1 MYNGDFITKAFF
13 EIDKNLSILKK
24 KQGVTH
30 QQLESNTEL
39 LWILAHGLQL
49 TVQALIDIGT
59 NILSDIGKERWEK
72 YSEIPELL
80 SKHKIISEQLS
91 KSFIEMIKMRNILA
105 HEYIFLDP
113 EKVANVI
120 NNNLDDIPKIVQEY
134 RQYLQL

>member
-13 EIDKNLSILKK
+13 EIDKNLTILKK
-24 KQGVTH
+24 RQGVTKE
-30 QQLESNTEL
+30 QLENETEL

-59 NILSDIGKERWEK
+59 HILSEIGNERWEK

-80 SKHKIISEQLS
+80 NKHNIISVTSS
-91 KSFIEMIKMRNILA
+91 KSFIEMVRMRNILA
-105 HEYIFLDP
+105 HEYFFLDA

-120 NNNLDDIPKIVQEY
+120 NNNLDDVPKILYEY
-134 RQYLQL
+134 RSYLQL